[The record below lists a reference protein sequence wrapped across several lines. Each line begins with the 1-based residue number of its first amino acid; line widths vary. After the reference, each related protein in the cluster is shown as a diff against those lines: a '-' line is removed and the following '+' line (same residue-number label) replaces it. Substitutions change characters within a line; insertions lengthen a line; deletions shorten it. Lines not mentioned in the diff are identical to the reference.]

1 MIEKLGKV
9 KVKFFSHLRHV
20 SGIKEVD
27 MEIGDEETLLQ
38 LIERLEKKFGTNF
51 EERIKDKKTG
61 MFAPFLI
68 MVGKEEISSVNG
80 DLNHKLKNGDVVSL
94 LDPVGGG

>member
-1 MIEKLGKV
+1 MGKV
-9 KVKFFSHLRHV
+9 KVKFFSHLRHTV
-20 SGIKEVD
+20 GIKEAE

-38 LIERLEKKFGTNF
+38 LIERLEKKFGSNF
-51 EERIKDKKTG
+51 KERIKDKKTG
-61 MFAPFLI
+61 LFSPFLI
-68 MVGKEEISSVNG
+68 MVGKEEISSVHG

>member
-1 MIEKLGKV
+1 MGKV

-20 SGIKEVD
+20 VGIKEAE

-38 LIERLEKKFGTNF
+38 LIERLENKFGSNF
-51 EERIKDKKTG
+51 KERIKDKKTG
-61 MFAPFLI
+61 LFSPFLI
-68 MVGKEEISSVNG
+68 MVGKEEISSVHG

>member
-1 MIEKLGKV
+1 MV
-9 KVKFFSHLRHV
+9 
-20 SGIKEVD
+20 GIKEAE

-38 LIERLEKKFGTNF
+38 LIERLEKKFGSNF
-51 EERIKDKKTG
+51 KERIKDKKTG
-61 MFAPFLI
+61 LFSPFLI
-68 MVGKEEISSVNG
+68 MVGKEEISSVHG